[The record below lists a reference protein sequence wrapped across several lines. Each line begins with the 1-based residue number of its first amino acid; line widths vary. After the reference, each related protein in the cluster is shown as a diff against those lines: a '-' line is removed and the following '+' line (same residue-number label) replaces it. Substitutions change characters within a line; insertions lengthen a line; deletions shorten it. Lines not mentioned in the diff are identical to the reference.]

1 MRGEEGVVRGVDR
14 GRPQVVAVD
23 AHRVAV
29 HRGIDPH
36 RGGGLE
42 RHARAE
48 DSVAAQNGHLVPE
61 VERLLVA
68 EEGALVALVECGE
81 GFGALREAG
90 AELLQADD
98 VGFLFGD
105 QSRHLVGA
113 AAAAVVVEA
122 ADVVGHHLE
131 QTPFGDPPVVHAAEF
146 GAVEERDAEEADEHQ
161 HQHRRGA
168 DPAPADDPVERQR
181 DHRRI
186 DRRRDE
192 SQQGQQPR
200 AGGVDVGHEEG
211 ADHREA
217 RDDGE
222 QRRHDVDEAHR
233 QAAAPFAGRAV
244 FGVVFGHGQKRILR
258 LWRHQRSSSRPHSM
272 PPTWA
277 KWATLPVPRQPS
289 SSSIT
294 A

>member
-1 MRGEEGVVRGVDR
+1 MSLKSPQTIFRTAPCRRLAGDRIGLCGAHDAVAAEAGGDAADARLARRVGDDAPRGEEGVVRGVDR

-146 GAVEERDAEEADEHQ
+146 GGG
-161 HQHRRGA
+161 RRARCGRSRRA
-168 DPAPADDPVERQR
+168 PAPAWP
-181 DHRRI
+181 RRG
-186 DRRRDE
+186 
-192 SQQGQQPR
+192 SSASG
-200 AGGVDVGHEEG
+200 
-211 ADHREA
+211 
-217 RDDGE
+217 
-222 QRRHDVDEAHR
+222 
-233 QAAAPFAGRAV
+233 
-244 FGVVFGHGQKRILR
+244 
-258 LWRHQRSSSRPHSM
+258 RSSRAPAP
-272 PPTWA
+272 PPTYRSPA
-277 KWATLPVPRQPS
+277 
-289 SSSIT
+289 
-294 A
+294 